1 MVIAAAVCPW
11 PPALAAELTGP
22 DADIQRLRDACA
34 QAVGRLVRTRP
45 DLVAVIG
52 PAQVTRTWA
61 PDSRLDLS
69 VFAPAPGPASA
80 LAGARSTGQS
90 GARSGDP
97 ALPPSLGIGALL
109 LDQAGY
115 RGPGRRVLQAV
126 AEDEAPAA
134 CAELGAAIG
143 SSSRRVG
150 LLVMGDGSARR
161 SPRAP
166 GHLDP
171 RAAAFDAGT
180 ERALRQ
186 ADFHAL
192 LAMSPGMASE
202 LMATGRPAWQVLAG
216 ALRETR
222 ATTDVLYSDA
232 PFGVGYLVAYLQPAA
247 EPTAAEPMAAEPT
260 AAEPTAAEPTAGPP
274 QPTARPAPA
283 PGREASR

>member
-11 PPALAAELTGP
+11 PPALAAELTGRSEV
-22 DADIQRLRDACA
+22 IQQLRDACA
-34 QAVGRLVRTRP
+34 QAVRRLVRTRP
-45 DLVAVIG
+45 ELVAVIG

-69 VFAPAPGPASA
+69 VFAPALGR
-80 LAGARSTGQS
+80 AGGRPSGQTG
-90 GARSGDP
+90 GRSGDP

-115 RGPGRRVLQAV
+115 SEPGRRVLQAV
-126 AEDEAPAA
+126 AEDEPSAA
-134 CAELGAAIG
+134 CAELGAAI
-143 SSSRRVG
+143 SRSSRRVG

-171 RAAAFDAGT
+171 RAAAFDAET

-186 ADFHAL
+186 ADFDAL
-192 LAMSPGMASE
+192 LAMSPGAARE

-216 ALRETR
+216 ALRHTS

-232 PFGVGYLVAYLQPAA
+232 PFGVGYLVAYIEPAGK
-247 EPTAAEPMAAEPT
+247 PTAA
-260 AAEPTAAEPTAGPP
+260 PP
-274 QPTARPAPA
+274 PPPARPLPA
-283 PGREASR
+283 PGRAASR